1 MTKLLESAIAEM
13 RKLPPEDQDEAAEML
28 LWAIETRR
36 RVLPLEEEIIAAI
49 KEGLP
54 QARRGEFATDDEL
67 GDVWKRHDLERHR
80 SPTPG
85 KPDLGAYLLG
95 GPTVD
100 FSIERDAG

>member
-49 KEGLP
+49 KEGL
-54 QARRGEFATDDEL
+54 
-67 GDVWKRHDLERHR
+67 HR
-80 SPTPG
+80 PAAASSQRMMSSAMSGSGMTSS
-85 KPDLGAYLLG
+85 DSL
-95 GPTVD
+95 T
-100 FSIERDAG
+100 DAG